1 MTAAEPA
8 AQPLLPAAFISESR
22 LDELLKER
30 QLAKLVTEVEA
41 AGFAVISQEQA
52 IAAFCNGVA
61 QKLNPQVGELVY
73 QGAGFDIPLFP
84 LGLAKRLFPESAL
97 VSDTPPGTTTWKLK
111 ESQVIDQAV
120 GSLVAERH
128 PMFAGSAKALIK
140 PSETAVRVIARI
152 HYPLKVSH
160 VAGSPTV
167 AEHLHVSLLWV
178 LADEMGEI
186 HYPKDSHRRPIA
198 YSAAEVAALR
208 QNLLADARA
217 LHAKSVPMSAA
228 WLGQLGLTEE
238 AAQRALEP
246 MTKKAA
252 AMSSRRKA
260 QAATAAK
267 QAEARKAAREQAAR
281 SGRSLTS
288 RAAKPSGVLGS
299 HYDVKE
305 VLKEVKTTGKA
316 KVWYLVEWEHY
327 EEGWE
332 VWRPSGDDLLYGIV
346 GDPIR
351 SWEPQSV
358 VRGTQALEEWK
369 AKGEQTQLQQ
379 RLSGAATEPATA
391 AAAQPAQSAE
401 EERMQWARQW
411 AATNGESSSA
421 ATAGPSA
428 ATAGPHPDTLDGA
441 TQYYGSTAEE
451 EEEMGEPEGQQT
463 QGPDADWAAADG
475 SYSSWAA
482 SAAPAP
488 AHTGS
493 TTTEVDSDA
502 TICE

>member
-186 HYPKDSHRRPIA
+186 HYPKDSLRRPIA

-217 LHAKSVPMSAA
+217 LHAKGVPMSAA
-228 WLGQLGLTEE
+228 WLAQLGLTAE

-260 QAATAAK
+260 QAATAAR

-281 SGRSLTS
+281 SGRSLT
-288 RAAKPSGVLGS
+288 
-299 HYDVKE
+299 
-305 VLKEVKTTGKA
+305 
-316 KVWYLVEWEHY
+316 
-327 EEGWE
+327 
-332 VWRPSGDDLLYGIV
+332 
-346 GDPIR
+346 
-351 SWEPQSV
+351 
-358 VRGTQALEEWK
+358 
-369 AKGEQTQLQQ
+369 
-379 RLSGAATEPATA
+379 
-391 AAAQPAQSAE
+391 
-401 EERMQWARQW
+401 
-411 AATNGESSSA
+411 
-421 ATAGPSA
+421 
-428 ATAGPHPDTLDGA
+428 
-441 TQYYGSTAEE
+441 
-451 EEEMGEPEGQQT
+451 
-463 QGPDADWAAADG
+463 
-475 SYSSWAA
+475 
-482 SAAPAP
+482 
-488 AHTGS
+488 
-493 TTTEVDSDA
+493 
-502 TICE
+502 